1 MIDEQDL
8 DVLCYNTHSTT
19 LPTSISM
26 VRTLDLVEDDEL
38 DDVID
43 INTLDRN
50 DPFSNSVSSASL
62 EFSTPIEPMIPF
74 ILTGELDDN
83 SDKDKKNL
91 IGSCKLLFEYLG
103 AAVLSMLFFF
113 ISNVIKSLIN
123 YINPNAELV
132 TIDPIY
138 KKTSSI
144 IINTFIYSGFGSV
157 AYGLHKF
164 ITYRLHNKLTRH
176 EQKIEQLEKEKRI
189 FIKNCKKYTN
199 KLDLYHKHAALFM
212 QHKTELSSHIISEA
226 NETCDL
232 IKVQL
237 EDLQQNLSHSITEE
251 LHITKL
257 NIAVD
262 NITKDIRQ
270 FKNTIKNASK
280 LYKLAQNNIVIKD
293 SDFTLNMLKD
303 MVFTKVEK
311 HASQKHLPLLY
322 VTSLPSSIIFSGET
336 NKIASILIHFI
347 SNAIKFTEKGFVKLI
362 IREDIEHGQIAQES
376 KKLLHFAVQDTGK
389 GIETSELHYMFRP
402 YKTDDLSPE
411 KAAGTG
417 LGLCL
422 VSALVKHINNE
433 YPFKHSKK
441 SFGVRS
447 MVGRGS
453 IFWCRLWVSIS
464 PVTVATINPT
474 SHNPLSNNVATT
486 ILKHYTFLKEQSTC
500 DLNSNGSES
509 CLMPPSP
516 RAAQSLQA
524 FKNQLLP
531 SS

>member
-1 MIDEQDL
+1 M
-8 DVLCYNTHSTT
+8 
-19 LPTSISM
+19 
-26 VRTLDLVEDDEL
+26 
-38 DDVID
+38 
-43 INTLDRN
+43 
-50 DPFSNSVSSASL
+50 
-62 EFSTPIEPMIPF
+62 
-74 ILTGELDDN
+74 
-83 SDKDKKNL
+83 
-91 IGSCKLLFEYLG
+91 
-103 AAVLSMLFFF
+103 
-113 ISNVIKSLIN
+113 
-123 YINPNAELV
+123 
-132 TIDPIY
+132 
-138 KKTSSI
+138 
-144 IINTFIYSGFGSV
+144 
-157 AYGLHKF
+157 
-164 ITYRLHNKLTRH
+164 
-176 EQKIEQLEKEKRI
+176 
-189 FIKNCKKYTN
+189 
-199 KLDLYHKHAALFM
+199 
-212 QHKTELSSHIISEA
+212 
-226 NETCDL
+226 
-232 IKVQL
+232 
-237 EDLQQNLSHSITEE
+237 
-251 LHITKL
+251 
-257 NIAVD
+257 
-262 NITKDIRQ
+262 
-270 FKNTIKNASK
+270 
-280 LYKLAQNNIVIKD
+280 
-293 SDFTLNMLKD
+293 
-303 MVFTKVEK
+303 
-311 HASQKHLPLLY
+311 
-322 VTSLPSSIIFSGET
+322 
-336 NKIASILIHFI
+336 
-347 SNAIKFTEKGFVKLI
+347 
-362 IREDIEHGQIAQES
+362 
-376 KKLLHFAVQDTGK
+376 QDTGK